1 MQPVMEFPE
10 DPRSRPEPQSPDGA
24 RPGGHSSNGAHSP
37 RAGAD
42 HEAEAWLRRELA
54 FLHTVERRIVR
65 RARWRREG
73 WRAAAVALILAM
85 FACCWYLAAL
95 SSDGASN
102 GACPSNGATTSSTQ
116 KAVSSTAGGT
126 TSGSAHSTAVKSAA
140 ATATN
145 CAS

>member
-24 RPGGHSSNGAHSP
+24 RQGGHSSNGAHSP

-54 FLHTVERRIVR
+54 FLHGVERRIVR

-102 GACPSNGATTSSTQ
+102 GACPGNRATTSSTRQ
-116 KAVSSTAGGT
+116 AASSAGAGAA
-126 TSGSAHSTAVKSAA
+126 SGSAHSTAAKAAA